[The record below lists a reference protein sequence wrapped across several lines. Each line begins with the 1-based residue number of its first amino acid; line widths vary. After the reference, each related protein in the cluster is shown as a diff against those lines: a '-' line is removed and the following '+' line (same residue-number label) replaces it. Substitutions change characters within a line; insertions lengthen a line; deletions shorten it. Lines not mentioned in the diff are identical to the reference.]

1 MEPVEFTNAT
11 ELKAQLRHVLFIGGP
26 PDSGKTTIA
35 DALAEQHGL
44 QVYHFDRHE
53 MEHFSRADAVR
64 HPALY
69 GSHPDRVT
77 TEERWLGSSPERDG
91 RGDDRLLER
100 TLRHGTSKTFWPCR
114 TRRTSLPRVRASSPS
129 CCRHYWP
136 IPIQA
141 IWLVPSPAF
150 KVTSSIRRDKPGSR
164 WETTDPDLAQRNLI
178 ERDLI
183 MGKYVHDSAREL
195 GLQVYEVDG
204 SRSLEQVRADIE
216 QFFGSLLER

>member
-77 TEERWLGSSPERDG
+77 TEERWLGSSPEQMAEETIDCWSERFGMALQDILAMPDSPHIIAEG
-91 RGDDRLLER
+91 PGFFPELL
-100 TLRHGTSKTFWPCR
+100 
-114 TRRTSLPRVRASSPS
+114 SPLLADP
-129 CCRHYWP
+129 H
-136 IPIQA
+136 QA